1 MRLIKLNTKIKILSI
16 VGARPQIIK
25 AATLSRYIQNS
36 SEKKITEII
45 VHTGQHYDSNMSDVF
60 FKEMRIPEPKYN
72 LKLGGGNHGEMTGKI
87 ILELEKVFVEERPD
101 WVIVY
106 GDTNST
112 LAAAIV
118 ASKLDIK
125 IAHIEAGLRSYKMTM
140 PEEINRALTDR
151 VSNLLFCPTENAVK
165 NLLAE
170 GYNSFS
176 NTVIKNVGD
185 IMYESILHF
194 SGQSKKPSVSFDL
207 EKNSFVLA
215 TIHRAEVVT
224 NKNKL
229 TSVISALNT
238 ISESTKI
245 VAPFHPRTIESI
257 KKYKINLNF
266 NVLPPVSYLEMLWL
280 IDNSKIVLTDS
291 GGLQKE
297 AFFLKKVCLIAREET
312 EWVELL
318 RCGNSVLIGY
328 DTNKIIS
335 EYNKTR
341 NFYSTPNLF
350 GDGNS
355 SEQIINSIINY
366 SKT

>member
-25 AATLSRYIQNS
+25 AATLSRYIQNLY
-36 SEKKITEII
+36 EKQITEII

-60 FKEMRIPEPKYN
+60 FREMRIPEPKYN
-72 LKLGGGNHGEMTGKI
+72 LNLGGGNHGEMTGKI

-118 ASKLDIK
+118 ASKLHIK

-140 PEEINRALTDR
+140 PEEINRVLTDR
-151 VSNLLFCPTENAVK
+151 VSTLLFCPTENAVK
-165 NLLAE
+165 NLFAE

-176 NTVIKNVGD
+176 DTVIKNVGD

-215 TIHRAEVVT
+215 TIHRAEIVT

-229 TSVISALNT
+229 TSVISALNI
-238 ISESTKI
+238 ISESIKV
-245 VAPFHPRTIESI
+245 VAPLHPRTIKSI
-257 KKYKINLNF
+257 KKYKIETNF
-266 NVLPPVSYLEMLWL
+266 NIIPPVSYLEMLWL

-291 GGLQKE
+291 GGLQK
-297 AFFLKKVCLIAREET
+297 KKHSFSKKFV
-312 EWVELL
+312 LL
-318 RCGNSVLIGY
+318 LERKPSG
-328 DTNKIIS
+328 
-335 EYNKTR
+335 
-341 NFYSTPNLF
+341 
-350 GDGNS
+350 
-355 SEQIINSIINY
+355 
-366 SKT
+366 